1 MQFEC
6 LHALDFSY
14 NNLSGMLPECLGNFS
29 VKLSVLK
36 LQSNNFQGSIPQ
48 TFMKGTNLAMI
59 DLRNNS
65 LRGRIPKSLANF
77 VKLKFVHLGNNR
89 ITDLGT
95 LPELGVLVLKSN
107 NFHGEIKEPR
117 TTFYFSKLRIIDLS
131 HNRFGGNLPSKHF
144 DCWNSM
150 KYVNASNLT
159 YMHDTLTPS
168 GYPASTYFGFFDYSL
183 TMSNKG
189 KKLEYEKLS
198 NLITAII
205 LSNNSFVGEIP
216 TSIANLKGL
225 RNLDFSNNNL
235 QGRIPSSLSNL
246 TAIESMDLSSN
257 MLSGNIPQQLSELT
271 SLEFFDVSDNLL
283 TGPIQFDTFGKS
295 SFDGNP
301 GLCEGPLS
309 KKCNNSEAS
318 PPEEDP
324 HSESVFA
331 FGWKTV
337 VIGYASG
344 TIIGVI
350 LGHIFSTRKYEWLA
364 KTFRLQPKANGRTR
378 RLIPMWHHG
387 TRKKKI
393 ATAAYGTA
401 SNAMKTLLQSPSLA
415 NLAEKLANLKV
426 LHLGQ
431 VNTASTVPYASANL
445 SSLFSLLSLI
455 AYCKENFLPS
465 LGNLTKLND
474 LYLFGNDFSGKV
486 PDSLG
491 DLLQLNYLTGEIL
504 VEIRKL
510 TQLHIL
516 RLAENQL
523 EGSVPSSIFEL
534 RNLRALDL
542 SDNNL
547 SGTGDLNMVL
557 LNLESLTALV
567 LSSNKLSLLA
577 GTTVN
582 TNLPNF
588 TIIGSV
594 HETLAMLKLQANNF
608 HGIIPETFVNGTNL
622 RMIDF
627 DNNSLQGTAPKSLAN
642 CVKLKFLNHEELY
655 QR

>member
-1 MQFEC
+1 
-6 LHALDFSY
+6 
-14 NNLSGMLPECLGNFS
+14 
-29 VKLSVLK
+29 
-36 LQSNNFQGSIPQ
+36 
-48 TFMKGTNLAMI
+48 
-59 DLRNNS
+59 
-65 LRGRIPKSLANF
+65 
-77 VKLKFVHLGNNR
+77 
-89 ITDLGT
+89 
-95 LPELGVLVLKSN
+95 
-107 NFHGEIKEPR
+107 
-117 TTFYFSKLRIIDLS
+117 
-131 HNRFGGNLPSKHF
+131 
-144 DCWNSM
+144 
-150 KYVNASNLT
+150 
-159 YMHDTLTPS
+159 
-168 GYPASTYFGFFDYSL
+168 
-183 TMSNKG
+183 
-189 KKLEYEKLS
+189 
-198 NLITAII
+198 
-205 LSNNSFVGEIP
+205 
-216 TSIANLKGL
+216 
-225 RNLDFSNNNL
+225 
-235 QGRIPSSLSNL
+235 
-246 TAIESMDLSSN
+246 
-257 MLSGNIPQQLSELT
+257 
-271 SLEFFDVSDNLL
+271 
-283 TGPIQFDTFGKS
+283 
-295 SFDGNP
+295 
-301 GLCEGPLS
+301 
-309 KKCNNSEAS
+309 
-318 PPEEDP
+318 
-324 HSESVFA
+324 
-331 FGWKTV
+331 
-337 VIGYASG
+337 
-344 TIIGVI
+344 
-350 LGHIFSTRKYEWLA
+350 
-364 KTFRLQPKANGRTR
+364 
-378 RLIPMWHHG
+378 MWHHG

-393 ATAAYGTA
+393 ATAAYGMA

-474 LYLFGNDFSGKV
+474 LYLFGKV

-491 DLLQLNYLTGEIL
+491 DLLQLNYLT

-534 RNLRALDL
+534 RNLRALEL

-588 TIIGSV
+588 TIIGFKAHTSTNFSSMV
-594 HETLAMLKLQANNF
+594 PKPVLKLQANNF

>member
-1 MQFEC
+1 
-6 LHALDFSY
+6 
-14 NNLSGMLPECLGNFS
+14 
-29 VKLSVLK
+29 
-36 LQSNNFQGSIPQ
+36 
-48 TFMKGTNLAMI
+48 
-59 DLRNNS
+59 
-65 LRGRIPKSLANF
+65 
-77 VKLKFVHLGNNR
+77 
-89 ITDLGT
+89 
-95 LPELGVLVLKSN
+95 
-107 NFHGEIKEPR
+107 
-117 TTFYFSKLRIIDLS
+117 
-131 HNRFGGNLPSKHF
+131 
-144 DCWNSM
+144 
-150 KYVNASNLT
+150 
-159 YMHDTLTPS
+159 
-168 GYPASTYFGFFDYSL
+168 
-183 TMSNKG
+183 
-189 KKLEYEKLS
+189 
-198 NLITAII
+198 
-205 LSNNSFVGEIP
+205 
-216 TSIANLKGL
+216 
-225 RNLDFSNNNL
+225 
-235 QGRIPSSLSNL
+235 
-246 TAIESMDLSSN
+246 
-257 MLSGNIPQQLSELT
+257 
-271 SLEFFDVSDNLL
+271 
-283 TGPIQFDTFGKS
+283 
-295 SFDGNP
+295 
-301 GLCEGPLS
+301 
-309 KKCNNSEAS
+309 
-318 PPEEDP
+318 
-324 HSESVFA
+324 
-331 FGWKTV
+331 
-337 VIGYASG
+337 
-344 TIIGVI
+344 
-350 LGHIFSTRKYEWLA
+350 
-364 KTFRLQPKANGRTR
+364 
-378 RLIPMWHHG
+378 MWHHG

-393 ATAAYGTA
+393 ATAAYGMA

-474 LYLFGNDFSGKV
+474 LYLF
-486 PDSLG
+486 
-491 DLLQLNYLTGEIL
+491 

-534 RNLRALDL
+534 RNLRALEL

-588 TIIGSV
+588 TIIGFKAHTSTNFSSMV
-594 HETLAMLKLQANNF
+594 PKPVLKLQANNF